1 MKALTTRFQELVNM
15 ALLVN
20 EESVKA
26 NGGRDMASNLYRVLC
41 EKLTRNTA
49 MSYVQTEDKTF
60 VCTMQESVFDDWT
73 LQANLYLTPISGDR
87 VKVQVIDWEEYPDEP
102 KANRDLL
109 SYWGILKMDDLED
122 LIKGL
127 Q

>member
-1 MKALTTRFQELVNM
+1 MKGINKTMELVNQ
-15 ALLVN
+15 ALLIN

-26 NGGRDMASNLYRVLC
+26 NGGRDVASNLYKALC
-41 EKLTRNTA
+41 ERLTHNASFT
-49 MSYVQTEDKTF
+49 YVQTEGKTF
-60 VCTMQESVFDDWT
+60 VCTMQETDFDDWT
-73 LQANLYLTPISGDR
+73 LRADLYFTPVRGDR
-87 VKVQVIDWEEYPDEP
+87 VKVQVVDREEYPDEP

>member
-1 MKALTTRFQELVNM
+1 MTKLTTAELVNM

-20 EESVKA
+20 EESVEA
-26 NGGRDMASNLYRVLC
+26 NGGRDVASDLYRALC
-41 EKLTRNTA
+41 EKLSHNAA
-49 MSYVQTEDKTF
+49 MTYVHTEGKTF

-73 LQANLYLTPISGDR
+73 LRADLYFTLVKGDR
-87 VKVQVIDWEEYPDEP
+87 VKVQVIDREEYPDEP
-102 KANRDLL
+102 EANRDLL
-109 SYWGILKMDDLED
+109 SYWGILKVDELED

>member
-1 MKALTTRFQELVNM
+1 MKGIDKLVNL

-26 NGGRDMASNLYRVLC
+26 NGSRDIASNIYRVLC

-87 VKVQVIDWEEYPDEP
+87 VKVQVIDREEYPDEP